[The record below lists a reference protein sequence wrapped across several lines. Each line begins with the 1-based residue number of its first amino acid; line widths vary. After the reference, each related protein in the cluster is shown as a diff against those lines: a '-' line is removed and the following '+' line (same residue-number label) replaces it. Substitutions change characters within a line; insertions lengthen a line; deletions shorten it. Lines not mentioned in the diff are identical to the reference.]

1 MLISSCS
8 ALQGL
13 LLVAGLHFF
22 SANATAQNSAIDTWV
37 TRDDETGEAK
47 SHIQLYEY
55 NGKLYGKIT
64 KLLRPSLAHNCDE
77 CEDYRKG
84 QPILG
89 MVIIENM
96 EYSDGM
102 WSKGKVLYPK
112 QGKWY
117 GLKFWLKEGDANTLV
132 VRGNVGPFYRTQYW
146 TRLQK

>member
-1 MLISSCS
+1 MLIS
-8 ALQGL
+8 LRNVLPGL
-13 LLVAGLHFF
+13 LLVAGFHFF
-22 SANATAQNSAIDTWV
+22 STNAHAQVSALGTWV
-37 TRDDETGEAK
+37 TTDDETGEAK
-47 SHIQLYEY
+47 SHIQLYEQ
-55 NGKLYGKIT
+55 NGKVYGKIV

-96 EYSDGM
+96 QYNEGM

-132 VRGNVGPFYRTQYW
+132 VRGSVGPFYRTQYW
-146 TRLQK
+146 HRL

>member
-1 MLISSCS
+1 MLLSFCN
-8 ALQGL
+8 ALQGFL
-13 LLVAGLHFF
+13 LLAGIHFF
-22 SANATAQNSAIDTWV
+22 APNVSHAQTTAIGTWV

-47 SHIQLYEY
+47 SHIQLYEQ
-55 NGKLYGKIT
+55 NGKVYGKIV
-64 KLLRPSLAHNCDE
+64 KLLRASLAHNCDE
-77 CEDYRKG
+77 CDGYRKG

-89 MVIIENM
+89 MIIIEDMQYN
-96 EYSDGM
+96 DGM

-146 TRLQK
+146 TRL